1 MSLFTNPHQWA
12 ASMVGTWTRFWL
24 FAVVLSAFL
33 FMLVDV
39 AGHGGIRAAWGFV
52 FFIAAYQIGMLYALR
67 RILTEPP
74 RQWH

>member
-24 FAVVLSAFL
+24 CAVLLTVLL
-33 FMLVDV
+33 TMLVDV
-39 AGHGGIRAAWGFV
+39 ARRGGIAAWGFV
-52 FFIAAYQIGMLYALR
+52 FFIAAYQVGMLYALR